1 MSGVSDPSAS
11 AAGARE
17 GRCPPPPGRPKVAG
31 APSGLSAAAPSLP
44 AQAWTA
50 RRGAGS
56 DRAAACKASATR
68 AAVQRGG
75 KCPPPPGRPKVAG
88 APSGGSATRAAV
100 QRGGM
105 FLGGFTLVEVLIALA
120 LLSLLM
126 LVLSGALRAMGQ
138 VEERVDQR
146 VEAADDYRLA
156 TQLLGDVLGRVS
168 ARRHAVL
175 QAGSTAQAPFFEAT
189 PGALAW
195 VGIMPARYGLGGRH
209 YLRLA
214 LEPGAGG
221 SQLVLRYA
229 PWTGAATFS
238 AWAQAQ
244 RLVLAAPATAL
255 TLSYL
260 EPVSGQW
267 SALWPPPGM
276 PASALPASLLPAAV
290 AIQVEGPEPAW
301 PPLVIALVPTR
312 TSDPSANMGSFGGSR

>member
-1 MSGVSDPSAS
+1 MI
-11 AAGARE
+11 R
-17 GRCPPPPGRPKVAG
+17 RP
-31 APSGLSAAAPSLP
+31 
-44 AQAWTA
+44 
-50 RRGAGS
+50 R
-56 DRAAACKASATR
+56 
-68 AAVQRGG
+68 
-75 KCPPPPGRPKVAG
+75 
-88 APSGGSATRAAV
+88 
-100 QRGGM
+100 
-105 FLGGFTLVEVLIALA
+105 GFTLVEVLVAMV

-126 LVLSGALRAMGQ
+126 LALTGALRAMGQ
-138 VEERVDQR
+138 TEERVEQR
-146 VEAADDYRLA
+146 VAAADDYRA
-156 TQLLGDVLGRVS
+156 AVNLLNDVLGQVS
-168 ARRHAVL
+168 ARRFPSQ
-175 QAGSTAQAPFFEAT
+175 QAGTPPQMPSFQAT
-189 PGALAW
+189 PDALAW
-195 VGIMPARYGLGGRH
+195 VGVMPARYGLGGRH

-214 LEPGAGG
+214 VEPGEGG
-221 SQLVLRYA
+221 SGQLVLRYA

>member
-1 MSGVSDPSAS
+1 MSGVR
-11 AAGARE
+11 ARARPCG
-17 GRCPPPPGRPKVAG
+17 GR
-31 APSGLSAAAPSLP
+31 
-44 AQAWTA
+44 
-50 RRGAGS
+50 
-56 DRAAACKASATR
+56 
-68 AAVQRGG
+68 
-75 KCPPPPGRPKVAG
+75 
-88 APSGGSATRAAV
+88 
-100 QRGGM
+100 
-105 FLGGFTLVEVLIALA
+105 GFTLVEVLIALA

-138 VEERVDQR
+138 VEARVDQR

-168 ARRHAVL
+168 AWRHPVL
-175 QAGSTAQAPFFEAT
+175 QAGSAAQAPFFEAT

-214 LEPGAGG
+214 LEPGEGG

-260 EPVSGQW
+260 EPASGQW